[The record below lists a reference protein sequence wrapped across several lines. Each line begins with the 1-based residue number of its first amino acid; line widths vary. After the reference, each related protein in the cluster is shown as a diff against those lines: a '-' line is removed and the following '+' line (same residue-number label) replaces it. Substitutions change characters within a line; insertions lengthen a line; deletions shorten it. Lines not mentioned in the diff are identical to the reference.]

1 MKSNSRLPAAVIA
14 SLILFAACSGHSATS
29 YSGTATLAHALNAN
43 GVACTAFIARTAG
56 GHATEGAAGQVKK
69 SAKPIP
75 QQAGTCSHGSS
86 KLLLFTFKTSAL
98 RDRWLQLGKLYGSV
112 VVGPN
117 WTVASPS
124 KALADQISGAIGGN
138 VK

>member
-1 MKSNSRLPAAVIA
+1 MMSNSRLLGAAIA
-14 SLILFAACSGHSATS
+14 CLVLFAACSQHSSTS

-43 GVACTAFIARTAG
+43 GVACTAFISRTAG

-69 SAKPIP
+69 GAKPIP
-75 QQAGTCSHGSS
+75 QQVGTCSHGSS
-86 KLLLFTFKTSAL
+86 KLLLFTFKTPAL
-98 RDRWLQLGKLYGSV
+98 RDRWLELGKLYGSI

-124 KALADQISGAIGGN
+124 KALADQISGAIGGD
-138 VK
+138 VE